1 MPRVALLDEEA
12 GARVRG
18 SVGPEAGR
26 ALAHR
31 PAMADVIGEFNDVV
45 ARSDLPRRLHEL
57 VRYRIAQLNGCQR
70 CQAYRMPGA
79 PVTEEDLAAVEGWAS
94 NGAFEPLE
102 RLALDFAERFSTDPP
117 SVDDALC
124 DALREGLGDDGL
136 VDLAVCVSKYVGTGR
151 LITVL
156 DLDQVCAV
164 PWSTDD
170 AIVAPAG

>member
-1 MPRVALLDEEA
+1 MPRVSLLDEEA

-31 PAMADVIGEFNDVV
+31 PAMADVIGEFNAVV
-45 ARSDLPRRLHEL
+45 ARSELPPRLHEL

-102 RLALDFAERFSTDPP
+102 RHALDFAERFSTDAT

-124 DALREGLGDDGL
+124 DALREGLGDGGL

-164 PWSTDD
+164 PWT
-170 AIVAPAG
+170 VEEPAGAVQA